1 MYYIPHYNDTAI
13 LEICVLKC
21 NLSSSETQNISSG
34 GRWGYW
40 GRCQSLNENTKWIFF
55 IFRFISTTNTSFEFS
70 IHSTQQSKHNFN
82 VFLTF
87 SLRYCPGCVRMP
99 DLTSKA
105 ALYSSSNHK
114 SVFLSHQRLLFPL
127 TLQLKDVVKT
137 EGMDPFSLVLVTE
150 ARDV

>member
-1 MYYIPHYNDTAI
+1 
-13 LEICVLKC
+13 
-21 NLSSSETQNISSG
+21 
-34 GRWGYW
+34 
-40 GRCQSLNENTKWIFF
+40 
-55 IFRFISTTNTSFEFS
+55 
-70 IHSTQQSKHNFN
+70 
-82 VFLTF
+82 
-87 SLRYCPGCVRMP
+87 MP

>member
-1 MYYIPHYNDTAI
+1 MTLPSSRFVCWNVTFLHQK
-13 LEICVLKC
+13 LKT
-21 NLSSSETQNISSG
+21 SVQADAEH
-34 GRWGYW
+34 WGYC

-127 TLQLKDVVKT
+127 TLQLKDIVKT

>member
-1 MYYIPHYNDTAI
+1 MTLPSSRFVCWNVIFLHQK
-13 LEICVLKC
+13 LKTSVQADAEAFVKDV
-21 NLSSSETQNISSG
+21 NRWMKTLNESSSYFVLFLQ
-34 GRWGYW
+34 
-40 GRCQSLNENTKWIFF
+40 Q
-55 IFRFISTTNTSFEFS
+55 TNTSFEFS

-137 EGMDPFSLVLVTE
+137 EGIMDPFSLVLVTE